1 MDSCTRTC
9 SPGWFMTEEPP
20 TPSPCR
26 SICRLGPDQVCDGCG
41 RTIAE
46 IAMWTRLAPAAQAQV
61 LARVAAW
68 VPREESAG
76 GCGS

>member
-9 SPGWFMTEEPP
+9 SLGRFVTELPSR
-20 TPSPCR
+20 PSPCR

-46 IAMWTRLAPAAQAQV
+46 IAMWTQLDAAMQARV
-61 LARVAAW
+61 LARVAGW

-76 GCGS
+76 GSES